1 MITLDCFLAGILFK
15 TVDKV
20 FGVEDYKAQSSHFR
34 EEERENCWGK

>member
-1 MITLDCFLAGILFK
+1 MRTLDCFLAGIILK

-20 FGVEDYKAQSSHFR
+20 TGVEDYGAQWSHFR